1 MDKNV
6 VVQNIDRVSNEV
18 RDGLARCAV
27 ATVHEAQGR
36 RGLLVESVSDTA
48 RRIGRRECD
57 HDLGRGWR

>member
-18 RDGLARCAV
+18 RDGLARCGV

-36 RGLLVESVSDTA
+36 RGLLADY
-48 RRIGRRECD
+48 IF
-57 HDLGRGWR
+57 